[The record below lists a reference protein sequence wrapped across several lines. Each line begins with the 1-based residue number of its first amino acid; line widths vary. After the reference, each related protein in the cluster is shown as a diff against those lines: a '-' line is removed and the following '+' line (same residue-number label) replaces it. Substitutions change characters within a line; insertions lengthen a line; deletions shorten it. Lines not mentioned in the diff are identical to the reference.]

1 VERPSYTAVVNLL
14 LIFFSRVGFLNCL
27 LKTIQYLADLQLA
40 INVPLLNW
48 INLLSLLAR
57 AIHLQLDH
65 CHYAYFIIFG
75 TFVTIKLQFVN
86 LKRPMAKIYRF
97 ILLVMLFVSTTL
109 GAAAQVT
116 TASIS
121 GRIMDSKGEPLPGAN
136 VLALHVPTGT
146 KNGVSSRNDGRF
158 NLPNLRVGGP
168 YTLTVSFI
176 GYQEQKQEQ
185 IYLSL
190 GQTMTVE
197 FTLTEESTNLGEVV
211 VRSESSIFN
220 SQRTGYS
227 NNFSNDQ
234 IRQMPT
240 ITRSAADIYRLTPSS
255 DGNSFAGRNGQ
266 YNNFSLNG
274 TIFNNPFGLDAATPG
289 GQTDAQPISL
299 DAIDQIQV
307 SIAPYDVTQAGFTGA
322 SVNAV
327 TKSGANK
334 LFGTVFGFYRNNALT
349 GSKVGGQDI
358 IAPKLSQFQSGF
370 SIGGPIVKDKAF
382 FFANFELERRE
393 DLGSNFLAARPGLSG
408 ENVARVQASDLD
420 AVSSLLKT
428 KYNYDTGPYEN
439 YFHNTNNQKGIVKL
453 DWNISQKHTVSFI
466 YNFLDA
472 YKDKPAHPSAI
483 GRRGPDI
490 TTLQFYNSGY
500 RINNKI
506 NSGLVEFKS
515 IFSNKFSNK
524 LQIGMTSYR
533 DSRDPFSQPFPIIN
547 IDKDGIRYIVAGH
560 EPFSIHNVLN
570 QDVFQINNNFD
581 IYAGKHSI
589 TIGSSFEKFSF
600 ANSFNLTG
608 YGFGVFGSFPSVGAF
623 QTAVN
628 SGSFDADVSAAQNT
642 FITNNANNKWNLAEL
657 NVGQSALYA
666 QDKWTASANFTL
678 TYGIRM
684 DMPLYFDTSDK
695 IKENIA
701 RKGGEITAGGTYAPS
716 IIYRNEKG
724 APVTFDQTKL
734 PDQVPLFSPRVGFN
748 WDVNGDR
755 TLQVRGGTGL
765 FTGRLPFVWIGN
777 QVANPDFFFY
787 CVTAPNFKF
796 PQVWRTNLG
805 IDKQL
810 TGGWLLSA
818 DVIYTKDLNAMLVRN
833 YGRSIPT
840 GNLIGPDKRP
850 IYKDADKVQFGGS
863 PTNAY
868 VFTNTNEGYSL
879 NVTLEAKHKWENG
892 LYASLAYNYLDSRDI
907 SSISAEISGDAY
919 DRNPISGN
927 ANTPSLAPSLYG
939 NKHRVVGSV
948 NKTFKYSSGKLAT
961 TFSLFFEY
969 AQGGRFN
976 YTYSGDL
983 NGDGSGLNDLIYI
996 PTDTELQAQ
1005 VFSGTVAEQSA
1016 QRTGLQQFINQDK
1029 YLKDRK
1035 GQYAEKYGILNPWYS
1050 RWDIRFLQDFKITE
1064 TSKIQFSW
1072 DILNVGNLIS
1082 SSWGVRQFPQNTQPI
1097 GVSVDA
1103 AGNPTYSFDPALKN
1117 TFTNDFSL
1125 LSRWQMQFGLR
1136 YIF

>member
-1 VERPSYTAVVNLL
+1 MV
-14 LIFFSRVGFLNCL
+14 
-27 LKTIQYLADLQLA
+27 
-40 INVPLLNW
+40 
-48 INLLSLLAR
+48 
-57 AIHLQLDH
+57 
-65 CHYAYFIIFG
+65 
-75 TFVTIKLQFVN
+75 
-86 LKRPMAKIYRF
+86 KIYRF
-97 ILLVMLFVSTTL
+97 ILLLTL
-109 GAAAQVT
+109 LIGSAMGISAQVT
-116 TASIS
+116 TASITGQVLES
-121 GRIMDSKGEPLPGAN
+121 NGESLPGTN
-136 VLALHVPTGT
+136 VQAVHVPTGT
-146 KNGVSSRNDGRF
+146 KYGVSSRSDGRF
-158 NLPNLRVGGP
+158 TLPNMRVGGP
-168 YTLTVSFI
+168 YTITVSFV
-176 GYQEQKQEQ
+176 GYQEQKLEQ
-185 IYLSL
+185 VSLAL
-190 GQTMTVE
+190 GQTLVLN
-197 FTLTEESTNLGEVV
+197 FTMKEESTSLGEVV
-211 VRSESSIFN
+211 VRETNADIN

-240 ITRSAADIYRLTPSS
+240 ITRSASDIYRLTPSS

-266 YNNFSLNG
+266 FNNFSLNG

-334 LFGTVFGFYRNNALT
+334 VFGTVFGFYRNNALT

-358 IAPKLSQFQSGF
+358 IVPKLSQIQSGF

-393 DLGSNFLAARPGLSG
+393 DLGSNFLAARAGLSG
-408 ENVARVQASDLD
+408 ENVARVQAADLE
-420 AVSSLLKT
+420 AVSSLLKS
-428 KYNYDTGPYEN
+428 KYNYETGPYEN

-453 DWNISQKHTVSFI
+453 DWNISQKHSVSFI

-472 YKDKPAHPSAI
+472 FKDKPAHPSAI

-506 NSGLVEFKS
+506 NSGLIEFKS

-524 LQIGMTSYR
+524 LQVGLTSYR
-533 DSRDPFSQPFPIIN
+533 DTRDPFSAPFPVIN
-547 IDKDGIRYIVAGH
+547 IRKDLIPYIVAGH

-581 IYAGKHSI
+581 IYAGNHSI
-589 TIGSSFEKFSF
+589 TVGSSFEKFSF

-608 YGFGVFGSFPSVGAF
+608 YGFGVFGSFPSVSAF
-623 QTAVN
+623 QTTVN
-628 SGSFDADVSAAQNT
+628 SGTFDADVNSARSAFT
-642 FITNNANNKWNLAEL
+642 TNNATNKWNLAEL
-657 NVGQSALYA
+657 NVGQWALYL
-666 QDKWTASANFTL
+666 QDKWAASSNFTL

-701 RKGGEITAGGTYAPS
+701 RKGGEFPAGTYAPG
-716 IIYRNEKG
+716 IDYYNENGNK
-724 APVTFDQTKL
+724 VNFDHTKL

-748 WDVNGDR
+748 WDVKGDG
-755 TLQVRGGTGL
+755 TLQLRGGSGL

-787 CVTAPNFKF
+787 NVTAPNFKF
-796 PQVWRTNLG
+796 PQVWRTNIG
-805 IDKQL
+805 VDKQL
-810 TGGWLLSA
+810 DGGWLLSA
-818 DVIYTKDLNAMLVRN
+818 DVIYTKDLNSMIVRN
-833 YGRSIPT
+833 YGRKLPT
-840 GNLIGPDKRP
+840 GNLIGADKRP
-850 IYKDADKVQFGGS
+850 LYLTADKAVDQFGG

-868 VFTNTNEGYSL
+868 VFTNTDEGYSL
-879 NVTLEAKHKWENG
+879 NATLEVKRKWSNG
-892 LYASLAYNYLDSRDI
+892 LYTSLAYNYLDSRDI
-907 SSISAEISGDAY
+907 SSISAEISSDAY

-939 NKHRVVGSV
+939 NKHRVVGSA
-948 NKTFKYSSGKLAT
+948 NKTFTYSGGKMAT
-961 TFSLFFEY
+961 TISLFFEY
-969 AQGGRFN
+969 AKGGRFN
-976 YTYSGDL
+976 YTYSGDI
-983 NGDGSGLNDLIYI
+983 NGDGSGLNDLIYV
-996 PTDTELQAQ
+996 PTDSELQGQ
-1005 VFSGTVAEQSA
+1005 TFSGNAAEQSA
-1016 QRTGLQQFINQDK
+1016 QRAAFQQFINQDE
-1029 YLKDRK
+1029 YLNGRK
-1035 GQYAEKYGILNPWYS
+1035 GQYVEKYGILSPWYS
-1050 RWDIRFLQDFKITE
+1050 RWDIRFLQDFKIGA

-1082 SSWGVRQFPQNTQPI
+1082 SSWGVRQFPQNTQPV

-1103 AGNPTYSFDPALKN
+1103 AGNPTYSFDANLKN